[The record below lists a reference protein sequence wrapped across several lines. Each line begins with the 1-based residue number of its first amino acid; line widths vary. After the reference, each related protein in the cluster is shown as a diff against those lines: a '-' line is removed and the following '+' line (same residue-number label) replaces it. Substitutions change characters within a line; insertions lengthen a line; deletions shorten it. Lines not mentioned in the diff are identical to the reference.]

1 MRKRERDQ
9 IKEIISHDYENVS
22 SKFAVWVR
30 QGGDS
35 GEKLQFESRK
45 PTNDSLN
52 SLLLSNFES
61 FIPGVPKTLMIG
73 ISEVALNLVEEQII
87 DLEKEN

>member
-1 MRKRERDQ
+1 M
-9 IKEIISHDYENVS
+9 
-22 SKFAVWVR
+22 WVR

-45 PTNDSLN
+45 PTNDNLN

-61 FIPGVPKTLMIG
+61 FIPEVPKTLMIG